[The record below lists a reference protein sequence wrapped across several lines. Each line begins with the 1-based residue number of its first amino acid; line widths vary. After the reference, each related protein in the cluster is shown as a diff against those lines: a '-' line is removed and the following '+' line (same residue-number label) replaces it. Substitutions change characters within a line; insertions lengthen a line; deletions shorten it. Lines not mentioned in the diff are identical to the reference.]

1 MYKNRAGLVTIVEPR
16 GNDKATWKN
25 AKQKVDAQFQQR
37 LWQQGNT
44 KQWSRDLRLFFLLG
58 FESILDPDNSNSV
71 SKSYLLIYDTIV

>member
-44 KQWSRDLRLFFLLG
+44 KQWSRDLRLFFLLDLNQ
-58 FESILDPDNSNSV
+58 SWT
-71 SKSYLLIYDTIV
+71 LITRIQYRNRICSFMTL

>member
-1 MYKNRAGLVTIVEPR
+1 MTIVEPR